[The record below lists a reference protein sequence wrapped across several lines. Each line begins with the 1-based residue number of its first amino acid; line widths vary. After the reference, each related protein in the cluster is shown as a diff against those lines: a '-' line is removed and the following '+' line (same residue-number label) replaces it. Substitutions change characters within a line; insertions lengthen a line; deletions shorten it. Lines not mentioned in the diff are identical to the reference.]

1 MDWREDYK
9 RKLCSP
15 QDAAAL
21 VKSGDLVHTGILPMP
36 RLIAD
41 AIVARRDDFE
51 HLDISMCEPE
61 YDPGFLDSAN
71 SDKFS
76 VTVEIHIG
84 TVAIEAHDEKRIGY
98 SPVLFSTWF
107 KPAIDQHPNA
117 RSPDIFLC
125 TVSPP
130 DHNGYCSFG
139 ADLWNKPTFC
149 KLSRTVLAEVD
160 ERFIRTYGDNYIH
173 VSEID
178 AFVENT
184 PPPMYDEEMNE
195 IISAI
200 QDPARRQELTDIAS
214 KLEFERRRDF
224 IPQLASL
231 DLSQMRQWAAFYAG
245 LSDPGPAAKRIA
257 EYVSELVP
265 DGATIQ
271 IGAGTPSTLLPT
283 LGTFDGKHDLGIHSE
298 MGAPG
303 IIDLIDKGIVT
314 GRYTNTHPGVA
325 RLSALTATNISEQK
339 WAEYNP
345 KVELLESQDVVSI
358 REVSLIDNM
367 CTINNALSVDLFG
380 QVNSETVFGGRLVAG
395 TGGQTELHIGA
406 TQSKGGRGIILLRS
420 TALGGSVSRI
430 VPQLEEGA
438 IVTIPR
444 TFADMVVTEYGVA
457 QLMGK
462 SNRQRAEELISIAH
476 PDYRAELRREAQRL
490 LYP

>member
-15 QDAAAL
+15 EDAAAM
-21 VKSGDLVHTGILPMP
+21 VRSGDLVHTGVLPMP

-51 HLDISMCEPE
+51 HLDVTMVEPE
-61 YDPGFLDSAN
+61 YDPGFLEQAY

-84 TVAIEAHDEKRIGY
+84 TVALDAHDERRIDY

-107 KPAIDQHPNA
+107 KPVTDP
-117 RSPDIFLC
+117 RPDVRTPDVFLC

-130 DHNGYCSFG
+130 DGNGYCSFG
-139 ADLWNKPTFC
+139 ADLWNKRTFSR
-149 KLSRTVLAEVD
+149 LSRTVLAEVD
-160 ERFIRTYGDNYIH
+160 ERFIHTYGDNYIH
-173 VSEID
+173 VSEVD

-184 PPPMYDEEMNE
+184 PPPMYDEEVNE
-195 IISAI
+195 IISSVE
-200 QDPARRQELTDIAS
+200 DPDRRHELTEIAS

-224 IPQLASL
+224 IPQVAEL
-231 DLSQMRQWAAFYAG
+231 DLHQMRTWAAFYAG
-245 LSDPGPAAKRIA
+245 VSDPGPDARRIA
-257 EYVSELVP
+257 EFVSECVP

-283 LGTFDGKHDLGIHSE
+283 LGTFDEKHDLGIHSE

-303 IIDLIDKGIVT
+303 MIDLIEKGIVT

-345 KVELLESQDVVSI
+345 KVELLESQDVVNISAI
-358 REVSLIDNM
+358 SQIDNM
-367 CTINNALSVDLFG
+367 VTINNALSVDLYG
-380 QVNSETVFGGRLVAG
+380 QINSETVFGGRLVAG

-406 TQSKGGRGIILLRS
+406 TQSKGGRGITLLRS

-438 IVTIPR
+438 IVTVPR
-444 TFADMVVTEYGVA
+444 TFADIVITEYGVA

-462 SNRQRAEELISIAH
+462 SNRQRAEELINIAH
-476 PDYRAELRREAQRL
+476 PDFRAELRREAQRL